1 MSKKEL
7 ILDAKSRKD
16 VGKGASRRLRRLQN
30 EIPGIIYG
38 AGKEPAS
45 ISMRHDDMLHAVEN
59 EAFFSSIID
68 INVDGKKESVVI
80 KDLQRHPARP
90 IILHADFLR
99 VLADVA
105 LTVNVPL
112 HLLNEEKCIGVRQEN
127 GQIIIAMHELQITC
141 LPKDLPEYFEL
152 DMEDVHV
159 GDTLHISDLK
169 MPEGVTSVDLSQG
182 EENDHPVVSVS
193 EIREQ
198 IIEEPEVEEDEEAV
212 DGEETADGEDAPSE
226 GDDADD
232 SAGSDEEKSD

>member
-7 ILDAKSRKD
+7 NLDAKSRTD

-30 EIPGIIYG
+30 EIPAIIYG
-38 AGKEPAS
+38 AGKEPTS
-45 ISMRHDDMLHAVEN
+45 ITMRHDDMLHAVEN

-68 INVDGKKESVVI
+68 INVDGEKESVVI
-80 KDLQRHPARP
+80 KDLQRHPAKP
-90 IILHADFLR
+90 VILHADFLR

-112 HLLNEEKCIGVRQEN
+112 HLLNEEKCIGVKSEN

-152 DMEDVHV
+152 DMLEVHV

-169 MPEGVTSVDLSQG
+169 MPEGVTSVDLAQG

-198 IIEEPEVEEDEEAV
+198 IIEEPEVEEAV
-212 DGEETADGEDAPSE
+212 EGEEVADGDEAPGE
-226 GDDADD
+226 GGDADD
-232 SAGSDEEKSD
+232 SAGRDEEKSD

>member
-7 ILDAKSRKD
+7 ILEAKSRTD

-30 EIPGIIYG
+30 EIPAIIYG

-45 ISMRHDDMLHAVEN
+45 ITMRHDDMLHATEN

-68 INVDGKKESVVI
+68 INVDGQKESVVI
-80 KDLQRHPARP
+80 KDLQRHPAKP
-90 IILHADFLR
+90 VIIHADFLR

-112 HLLNEEKCIGVRQEN
+112 HLLNEEKCIGVKSEN
-127 GQIIIAMHELQITC
+127 GQIIISIHELQITC
-141 LPKDLPEYFEL
+141 LPRDLPEYIEL
-152 DMEDVHV
+152 DMLEVHV

-169 MPEGVTSVDLSQG
+169 LPEGVTSVDLSHG
-182 EENDHPVVSVS
+182 EENDHPVVTVS

-198 IIEEPEVEEDEEAV
+198 IIEEPEVAEAA
-212 DGEETADGEDAPSE
+212 DGEEAADGDDAPSE
-226 GDDADD
+226 GGDAGD
-232 SAGSDEEKSD
+232 SAGADEEKSD

>member
-7 ILDAKSRKD
+7 ILEAKSRTD

-30 EIPGIIYG
+30 EIPAIIYG

-45 ISMRHDDMLHAVEN
+45 ITMRHDDMLHAVEN

-68 INVDGKKESVVI
+68 INVDGQKESVVI
-80 KDLQRHPARP
+80 KDLQRHPAKP
-90 IILHADFLR
+90 VIIHADFLR

-112 HLLNEEKCIGVRQEN
+112 HLLNEEKCIGVKSEN
-127 GQIIIAMHELQITC
+127 GQIIISIHELQITC
-141 LPKDLPEYFEL
+141 LPRDLPEYIEL
-152 DMEDVHV
+152 DMLEVHV

-169 MPEGVTSVDLSQG
+169 LPEGVTSVDLSHG
-182 EENDHPVVSVS
+182 EENDHPVVTVS

-198 IIEEPEVEEDEEAV
+198 IIEEPEVAEAA
-212 DGEETADGEDAPSE
+212 DGEEAADGDDAPSE
-226 GDDADD
+226 GGDAGD
-232 SAGSDEEKSD
+232 SAGADEEKSD

>member
-7 ILDAKSRKD
+7 ILEAKSRTD

-30 EIPGIIYG
+30 EIPAIIYG

-45 ISMRHDDMLHAVEN
+45 ITMRHDDMLHAVEN

-68 INVDGKKESVVI
+68 INVDGQKESVVI
-80 KDLQRHPARP
+80 KDLQRHPAKP
-90 IILHADFLR
+90 VILHADFLR

-112 HLLNEEKCIGVRQEN
+112 HLLNEDKCIGVKSEN

-141 LPKDLPEYFEL
+141 LPKDLPEYIEL
-152 DMEDVHV
+152 DMLEIHV
-159 GDTLHISDLK
+159 GDTLHITDLK
-169 MPEGVTSVDLSQG
+169 LPEGVTSVDLSQG
-182 EENDHPVVSVS
+182 DENDHPVVSVS

-198 IIEEPEVEEDEEAV
+198 VIEEPEVEEAV
-212 DGEETADGEDAPSE
+212 EGEETADGDDAPSE
-226 GDDADD
+226 GGDGDD